1 MKIDDVDL
9 GILKLLEENGRT
21 PNNVIAKKL
30 ALSEGTVRNRIKK
43 LSDNQLLK
51 VKGLTN
57 PNVRTDKQLI
67 YILAKI
73 PLHKEWDATA
83 KKIALIPEVKAVSML
98 TGRFDAL
105 IEVFIEP
112 YKLFQFLNEKMSEIP
127 NVVSTESMIAVRTY
141 RKWV

>member
-1 MKIDDVDL
+1 MKIDNVDL

-30 ALSEGTVRNRIKK
+30 SLSEGTVRNRIKK
-43 LSDNQLLK
+43 LSDNQLLQ

-83 KKIALIPEVKAVSML
+83 KRIAQIPEVKAVSML

-105 IEVFIEP
+105 IEVFLEP

-141 RKWV
+141 KKWV

>member
-9 GILKLLEENGRT
+9 GIMKLLEENGRT

-30 ALSEGTVRNRIKK
+30 SLSEGTVRNRIKK
-43 LSDNQLLK
+43 LSDNQMLQ

-83 KKIALIPEVKAVSML
+83 KRIAQIPEVKAVSML

-112 YKLFQFLNEKMSEIP
+112 HKLFQFLNERMSEIP

-141 RKWV
+141 RKWI

>member
-1 MKIDDVDL
+1 MKIDAVDL
-9 GILKLLEENGRT
+9 NILKILEEYGRT
-21 PNNVIAKKL
+21 PNNIVAKKL
-30 ALSEGTVRNRIKK
+30 SLSEGTVRNRIKK
-43 LSDNQLLK
+43 LTDNHLLQ

-83 KKIALIPEVKAVSML
+83 KKIAQMPGVKSVSMV

-112 YKLFQFLNEKMSEIP
+112 HQIFHFLNESLSEIE
-127 NVVSTESMIAVRTY
+127 NIVSTESLLVVRSY
-141 RKWV
+141 KKWV

>member
-9 GILKLLEENGRT
+9 GIMKLLEEDGRT

-30 ALSEGTVRNRIKK
+30 SLSEGTVRNRIKK
-43 LSDNQLLK
+43 LSDNHLLK

-57 PNVRTDKQLI
+57 PNVRTDRQLI

-83 KKIALIPEVKAVSML
+83 KRIAQIPDVKAVSML

-105 IEVFIEP
+105 IEVFIEQ

-127 NVVSTESMIAVRTY
+127 NVVSTESLIAVRTY
-141 RKWV
+141 KKWV

>member
-30 ALSEGTVRNRIKK
+30 SLSEGTVRNRIKK
-43 LSDNQLLK
+43 LSDNHLLK

-57 PNVRTDKQLI
+57 PNARTDRQLI

-83 KKIALIPEVKAVSML
+83 KRIAQIPNVKAVSML
-98 TGRFDAL
+98 TGRFNAL
-105 IEVFIEP
+105 IEVFLEP
-112 YKLFQFLNEKMSEIP
+112 YKLCQFLNENMSEIP

-141 RKWV
+141 KKWV